1 MNQPLVTVLAVLAA
15 WNPPAAA
22 GVMGTP
28 SRPRLVGLGIAAGV
42 GILLAVLGERVIDL
56 LGVSAPTFRT
66 ASGVVVAATGSAH
79 LLRRPPR
86 PVEGDGITGGVI
98 AGLGPGPVFAATA
111 GGADAGWWIAAL
123 CVGAAAAATWWWAAR
138 NGGSSTVTAW
148 LIRSIGAVAVL
159 AGVVMTIDGASTV

>member
-1 MNQPLVTVLAVLAA
+1 MNQPLVAVLAVLAA

-22 GVMGTP
+22 GIMGMP

-42 GILLAVLGERVIDL
+42 GILLAVLGEWVIDL

-79 LLRRPPR
+79 LVRRPPR

-111 GGADAGWWIAAL
+111 AGADAGWWIAAL
-123 CVGAAAAATWWWAAR
+123 CVGAAAATWWWAAR
-138 NGGSSTVTAW
+138 IGRSNAVTAW